1 MDKIEGTILIF
12 GQLMI
17 ISAFLFVVNCGL
29 LKDIGR
35 TANDAAMIL
44 CELVAAEKQQELQG
58 LSPQQW
64 CAIHENLRP
73 FLDEVLSAQKAAAK
87 KTGLSK

>member
-1 MDKIEGTILIF
+1 MKAITLII
-12 GQLMI
+12 GQLLI
-17 ISAFLFVVNCGL
+17 ISTLVIVASCGL
-29 LKDIGR
+29 LKDVGR
-35 TANDAAMIL
+35 TANDAAAIL
-44 CELVAAEKQQELQG
+44 CELVAAEKPEELQG

-64 CAIHENLRP
+64 CAIHDNLQP

>member
-1 MDKIEGTILIF
+1 MKAIILII
-12 GQLMI
+12 GQLLLI
-17 ISAFLFVVNCGL
+17 LTLVIAASCGL
-29 LKDIGR
+29 LKDVGR
-35 TANDAAMIL
+35 TANDAAAIL
-44 CELVAAEKQQELQG
+44 CELVAAEKPEELQG

-87 KTGLSK
+87 RSGLSK

>member
-1 MDKIEGTILIF
+1 MKATILII
-12 GQLMI
+12 GQLLI
-17 ISAFLFVVNCGL
+17 IATLVIAASCGL
-29 LKDIGR
+29 LKDVGR
-35 TANDAAMIL
+35 TANDAAAIL
-44 CELVAAEKQQELQG
+44 CELVAAEKPEELQG

>member
-1 MDKIEGTILIF
+1 MKAITLII
-12 GQLMI
+12 GQLLI
-17 ISAFLFVVNCGL
+17 ISTLVIASCGL

-44 CELVAAEKQQELQG
+44 CELVAAEKPEELHG

-64 CAIHENLRP
+64 CAIHDNLQP

>member
-1 MDKIEGTILIF
+1 MKAITLIIGQLLIILIF
-12 GQLMI
+12 I
-17 ISAFLFVVNCGL
+17 VASCGL

-64 CAIHENLRP
+64 CAIHDNLQP

-87 KTGLSK
+87 KTGLGK

>member
-1 MDKIEGTILIF
+1 MKAITLII
-12 GQLMI
+12 GQLLI
-17 ISAFLFVVNCGL
+17 IATLVIVASCGL
-29 LKDIGR
+29 LKDVGR
-35 TANDAAMIL
+35 TANDAAAIL

>member
-1 MDKIEGTILIF
+1 MKIKAITLLV
-12 GQLMI
+12 GQLLI
-17 ISAFLFVVNCGL
+17 LSFFAIVGCGL
-29 LKDIGR
+29 LKDVGR
-35 TANDAAMIL
+35 TANDAAAIL

-64 CAIHENLRP
+64 CAIHDNLQP

-87 KTGLSK
+87 KTGLGK